1 MTRGGVAEV
10 TRARVGALAA
20 ALVAGLVGAAP
31 GTTSAN
37 GETQR
42 EIQGRVVSVDA
53 DARTLVVAR
62 EFRGQTRQVTLK
74 AAPSTR
80 VFTCAEDR
88 AGLGHVRAGM
98 VVSAFYEVV
107 GVDGVVNLIVI
118 ERAQ

>member
-1 MTRGGVAEV
+1 M
-10 TRARVGALAA
+10 
-20 ALVAGLVGAAP
+20 
-31 GTTSAN
+31 
-37 GETQR
+37 
-42 EIQGRVVSVDA
+42 
-53 DARTLVVAR
+53 
-62 EFRGQTRQVTLK
+62 TLK